1 MKLDQTSATSILEEI
16 RRLQAD
22 REKHVA
28 ALQRIDEVL
37 RKIAATLGHALPE
50 VEKAGTR
57 KAARGHAV
65 AAEHVSAD
73 AGRRKYNK
81 LPQTGEEFIVG
92 YVREHG
98 AATTLEINAAWR
110 GQGRGGV
117 ANNALG
123 RLVKQGLLAREPL
136 DDQRGSR
143 YRLTKRASGHAA

>member
-1 MKLDQTSATSILEEI
+1 MKLDQTSAIGILEEI

-22 REKHVA
+22 RQKHVA

-37 RKIAATLGHALPE
+37 RKIAATLGQSVPA
-50 VEKAGTR
+50 VEQAGTR
-57 KAARGHAV
+57 KAAQGRGV
-65 AAEHVSAD
+65 AAQNASAD
-73 AGRRKYNK
+73 AGRRKYHK

-92 YVREHG
+92 YVRERG
-98 AATTLEINAAWR
+98 TATTLEINAAWR